1 MLVCEY
7 CLEAIRSH
15 GEPVPVLD
23 TLFVDETDP
32 EESRCEWCEE
42 SGNDHLHEIKFR

>member
-7 CLEAIRSH
+7 CLQAIESH
-15 GEPVPVLD
+15 EGKQKHIVIY
-23 TLFVDETDP
+23 VDETNA

-42 SGNDHLHEIKFR
+42 SGNNALYDI

>member
-15 GEPVPVLD
+15 GERVAVLD
-23 TLFVDETDP
+23 TLSVDETDP

-42 SGNDHLHEIKFR
+42 HGNDQLHEINFI